1 MGRKDLLVI
10 SASRR
15 TDLVGC
21 FPGVMIER
29 LREYPPQDVHSV
41 VVWTKNPQNMIM
53 EGELR
58 KVLREYR
65 LIYVHL
71 TITGMGGGEFE
82 PMIPHWKEVVK
93 MIGPLVDLVG
103 GPLRISWR
111 FDPILKVE
119 GDGKAYSN
127 FDLFPALADAIG
139 PFGIKICRVSWVSP
153 YKKVVIRLGQKGWRL
168 IPQIHDEKISQ
179 AGQLADF
186 AQRHGMDIHFCSMEG
201 FPVSRCIDGEFLSKI
216 HPDGL
221 A

>member
-15 TDLVGC
+15 TDLLGC

-71 TITGMGGGEFE
+71 TITGMGGGEF
-82 PMIPHWKEVVK
+82 
-93 MIGPLVDLVG
+93 
-103 GPLRISWR
+103 
-111 FDPILKVE
+111 
-119 GDGKAYSN
+119 
-127 FDLFPALADAIG
+127 
-139 PFGIKICRVSWVSP
+139 
-153 YKKVVIRLGQKGWRL
+153 
-168 IPQIHDEKISQ
+168 
-179 AGQLADF
+179 
-186 AQRHGMDIHFCSMEG
+186 
-201 FPVSRCIDGEFLSKI
+201 
-216 HPDGL
+216 
-221 A
+221 